1 MGRDDVVGAVEAASA
16 AIARLDVRV
25 SLSPL
30 RDAWQVRAAARAAI
44 ALAAIDGRHVR
55 EADLVGMMSGAAL
68 PVASSYLGAGTALA
82 WWRRAVGRADL
93 SEATQLL
100 VGRKVTRARRAA
112 EDQAD
117 WDGEDAMSRGARR
130 ALGNMMIGRGWI
142 DEDRQAEAARLR
154 ALEAMRSA
162 GDGLPAIARGL
173 RDALAVDRDP
183 DRHGRVHDLSSLV
196 ARQARERLLADSA
209 GLGAEVVAARRDAL
223 DDMLASLDWEAP
235 RGLGEAHMAVADR
248 LVEMGASSM
257 RLSIL
262 TGATKRVAVERR
274 GDVRA
279 TCGFLRVLAREASE
293 GLVLLSALESTVAA
307 WASTPGI
314 AADARSSLP
323 AVLWA
328 VLVLPVVDAGWIG
341 EACGLEPRVVQKF
354 LKRLADAGAI
364 APWAERTP
372 DGTTGRASSVRL
384 WVARVFADELARH
397 ETRARLPLA
406 TRLAFPD
413 VLSRSAGLSSFAP
426 MAEVFA
432 RHDREMVDIDAAF
445 GRLWRRDGRT
455 SVRSPAV

>member
-1 MGRDDVVGAVEAASA
+1 M
-16 AIARLDVRV
+16 RV

-44 ALAAIDGRHVR
+44 ALAAIDGRQVR
-55 EADLVGMMSGAAL
+55 DADLVGMMSGAAL

-82 WWRRAVGRADL
+82 WWQRAVGRADL
-93 SEATQLL
+93 SETTQLL
-100 VGRKVTRARRAA
+100 VGRRVTKARRAA
-112 EDQAD
+112 EDQAE
-117 WDGEDAMSRGARR
+117 WDGEDAMSKGARR
-130 ALGNMMIGRGWI
+130 ALGNMMMDRGLV
-142 DEDRQAEAARLR
+142 DGDRLAEAARLR
-154 ALEAMRSA
+154 ALAAMRAA
-162 GDGLPAIARGL
+162 GAGLPAIARGL
-173 RDALAVDRDP
+173 RDALSEDP
-183 DRHGRVHDLSSLV
+183 DPRRHGRVHELSVLV
-196 ARQARERLLADSA
+196 ARQAEERLLADSA
-209 GLGAEVVAARRDAL
+209 GLGADVVAARRDAL

-248 LVEMGASSM
+248 LVETGASSI

-279 TCGFLRVLAREASE
+279 TCGFLRVMAREASD

-314 AADARSSLP
+314 VSDARSSLP

-341 EACGLEPRVVQKF
+341 EACDLEPRVVQKF

-364 APWAERTP
+364 APWADRVP
-372 DGTTGRASSVRL
+372 DGSMGRVSSVRL

-397 ETRARLPLA
+397 ETRARLPA
-406 TRLAFPD
+406 KARLAFTD
-413 VLSRSAGLSSFAP
+413 ALSRSAGLSSFAP

-445 GRLWRRDGRT
+445 GRLWRRGG
-455 SVRSPAV
+455 SSA